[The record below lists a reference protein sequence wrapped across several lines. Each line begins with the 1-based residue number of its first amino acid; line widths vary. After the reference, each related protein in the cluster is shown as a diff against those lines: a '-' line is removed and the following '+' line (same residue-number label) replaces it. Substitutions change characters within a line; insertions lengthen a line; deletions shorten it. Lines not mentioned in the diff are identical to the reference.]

1 MALDL
6 DTTYRAL
13 LQAARRRRFVTDR
26 EIAEA
31 SGVPWATAQSRLAAQ
46 FDVLMRICHDQGWPF
61 LPMIV
66 FPEPGL
72 GHPSPAAA
80 RERLVMAAR
89 GLGVFVADP
98 AGFIRTEQD
107 QVFEWAAGAPDHLP
121 PELMPVAEPAA
132 GPADAPQ
139 PEAAPAPPAATE
151 QPVAPMVGSA
161 GEARAQILPSSPAVA
176 PRPAAPRTEAG
187 PAPAVPSAPARPA
200 PSRPGAYG
208 VADIVADGS
217 FLGVEAL
224 TRALACWRSR
234 RNLILQGVPG
244 TGRTWLAR
252 RLACALLA
260 SRDRSVTDT
269 RLRTVQFHPALTYEA
284 FVRGWHPDGTGGR
297 TLVDGMFLEFV
308 ATARAAPGLPH
319 VLLIEEITR
328 GDAARIFG
336 DLVSLIA
343 DTRRTAEAAITL
355 SFPRGPDE
363 RFFLPDNLF
372 LIGTL
377 NLAEMPRTRLDP
389 VLRRRFGFVDLEP
402 AFNEHWHDW
411 CVSRCGLDGAL
422 VERIR
427 ERIAVLNGAIATDRT
442 LGPRFRIGQGFLTP
456 RADAPPADGL
466 QWFRDVVA
474 TDIGPL
480 LEDYWWETPDR
491 ARDAIAILLQ
501 GV

>member
-13 LQAARRRRFVTDR
+13 IQAARRRRFITDR
-26 EIAEA
+26 EIADAE
-31 SGVPWATAQSRLAAQ
+31 GIPWATAQSRLAAQ

-66 FPEPGL
+66 FQEPGL

-80 RERLVMAAR
+80 RERLVMAVR
-89 GLGVFVADP
+89 GLGVFVGDP
-98 AGFIRTEQD
+98 PGFIRAEQD

-121 PELMPVAEPAA
+121 QELLPAAEAGPAPLPAEPAPEHTVAEPAA
-132 GPADAPQ
+132 
-139 PEAAPAPPAATE
+139 PPPRTIAE
-151 QPVAPMVGSA
+151 EPVPP
-161 GEARAQILPSSPAVA
+161 PSPSPAV
-176 PRPAAPRTEAG
+176 PPAT
-187 PAPAVPSAPARPA
+187 ARPA
-200 PSRPGAYG
+200 PPLPEASPVRGSIPRASASSVRPYR
-208 VADIVADGS
+208 VADIVADGC
-217 FLGVEAL
+217 FLGAEAIG
-224 TRALACWRSR
+224 RALACWRGR

-252 RLACALLA
+252 RLACALLE
-260 SRDRSVTDT
+260 SRDRSVTDA
-269 RLRTVQFHPALTYEA
+269 RLRTVQFHPAMTYEA
-284 FVRGWHPDGTGGR
+284 FVRGWHPDGAGGR
-297 TLVDGMFLEFV
+297 VLIDGMFLEC
-308 ATARAAPGLPH
+308 AAAARATPGLPH

-343 DTRRTAEAAITL
+343 ETRRTPEAAITL
-355 SFPRGPDE
+355 SFPRSPDE
-363 RFFLPDNLF
+363 RISLPDNLF

-377 NLAEMPRTRLDP
+377 NLAETPRTRLDP

-402 AFNEHWHDW
+402 AFNERWHDW
-411 CVSRCGLDGAL
+411 CVTRCGLDGAL

-427 ERIAVLNGAIATDRT
+427 ERIAVLNGAIATDRA
-442 LGPRFRIGQGFLTP
+442 LGPRFRIGHGFLTP
-456 RADAPPADGL
+456 RAEAPPADGL

-491 ARDAIAILLQ
+491 ARDAVAVLMSAL
-501 GV
+501 